1 MYGLSC
7 SHGRRVSSESR
18 LYIQVEVTSTN
29 SNVQELIDITL
40 EDKVSDRVC
49 QCDSMIKES
58 NFVHS
63 TNRFLIVK
71 VHPYTSDYLIKK
83 PTCIKEIP
91 TKTISI
97 TGRKYEFSSM
107 LSHYGDLRRDQS
119 HYVSM
124 IKKKGQ
130 WLEISNDVVRTDKK
144 CPKMPMIMT
153 LKSQHICYSIVELN
167 NYQTFS

>member
-71 VHPYTSDYLIKK
+71 VHPYTSDYQTKK
-83 PTCIKEIP
+83 PTWIKEIP

-97 TGRKYEFSSM
+97 AGKIYEFSSM
-107 LSHYGDLRRDQS
+107 LSHCGDLRPEVS

-130 WLEISNDVVRTDKK
+130 WLEINDDVVRTYRKWPKNAYDHDHKK
-144 CPKMPMIMT
+144 SAYMLFYCR
-153 LKSQHICYSIVELN
+153 VE
-167 NYQTFS
+167 